1 MLTTDMLLRLD
12 SPVRGLN
19 AGFFVSP
26 GHGRHPA
33 RTIDSSELIL
43 VKSGVLGI
51 SEEGRNYELKAGETL
66 ILVAGRRHAGTLD
79 YAKELQFYWLHF
91 KFQPG
96 GGAMVELPQHAV
108 LRRPERL
115 VELFRR
121 YLDDQEAGELAPE
134 RADAMVTLMLLETS
148 LRVPEG
154 AAPAKACDENLA
166 AQAENLILARFHERA
181 LSASAVAKALK
192 CNPDYLN
199 RVFRRARGKTLTA
212 AIQGLRV
219 KRAAQLLLEGSVNIE
234 EAALR
239 SGFSDRAY
247 MRRLFKRLKGMTP
260 KEYRNLHLRMHINT
274 R

>member
-1 MLTTDMLLRLD
+1 MDMLLRLD
-12 SPVRGLN
+12 SPVKGLN
-19 AGFFVSP
+19 AGLFVSP
-26 GHGRHPA
+26 GHGRHPE
-33 RTIDSSELIL
+33 RTIDSCELIL
-43 VKSGVLGI
+43 VKSGILGI
-51 SEEGRNYELKAGETL
+51 EEEGRAYELRAGETL
-66 ILVAGRRHAGTLD
+66 ILAAGLRHGGTLD
-79 YAKELQFYWLHF
+79 YAKDLQFYWLHF
-91 KFQPG
+91 RPQAG
-96 GGAMVELPQHAV
+96 EAALPRHAV

-121 YLDDQEAGELAPE
+121 YLDDQEAGELSPE
-134 RADAMVTLMLLETS
+134 RADAMVTLMLLETL
-148 LRVPEG
+148 LRIPEG
-154 AAPAKACDENLA
+154 FVPAKAGDENLA
-166 AQAENLILARFHERA
+166 AQAENLMLARFHEPS

-199 RVFRRARGKTLTA
+199 RVFRLARGKTLTA
-212 AIQGLRV
+212 ALQGLRV
-219 KRAAQLLLEGSVNIE
+219 KHVAQLLLEGNLNVE